1 MLTTQKQDLIDIW
14 GAVKWRDTNT
24 EIEAIPKEE
33 QEADEAILKAIQEAE
48 EAIQKAAAEKK
59 ANEEYIE
66 AEKAI
71 KKTAAAEKEVE
82 KEVEEVEEALTAA
95 VNEEE
100 EAEEANT
107 VAVNAEKEV
116 EEAEEAKFLINL
128 LDQQEKI
135 TNDII
140 KILFTAPHANQQTQI
155 ANLKRQI
162 ENPAEY
168 ENQLHYPQNQ
178 IKRDISLVTELEQ
191 IIKNHP
197 DIDQIPPSS
206 SDDQKLGKYLDNID
220 KIFDLNATKYLED
233 RVYNE
238 EILSTLFNDTSQQH
252 LKQNYNTQIM
262 DQYNQSYDTL
272 VKYKDESIAKVTR
285 AAKVARAAAA
295 KVAAAKVARAAE
307 AAPVPAAEALSAVV
321 PPEAETAAAA
331 AAAEAAEAAEAA
343 AVEAAAAVKAAA
355 VKAAAVEAGHVDI
368 ALKLLN
374 QQYYMGTQINT
385 YLFTTKLSLKREQ
398 LSRIKT
404 YLDKYLKTPDNSNIP
419 QQDQTN
425 KYLEFVKKLTQMT
438 ELQQK
443 LSITDKNID
452 LIDRP
457 SFIKYPQA
465 YLTNI
470 HNIYDLTYTIL
481 NSDLIYNIQLWD
493 RFSKHIQISQKT
505 LENEK
510 YKTDLNNNLKK
521 IKTDDDS

>member
-233 RVYNE
+233 RDDNGK
-238 EILSTLFNDTSQQH
+238 ILSTLFNDTSQQH

-307 AAPVPAAEALSAVV
+307 AAPVPAAEAL
-321 PPEAETAAAA
+321 
-331 AAAEAAEAAEAA
+331 
-343 AVEAAAAVKAAA
+343 
-355 VKAAAVEAGHVDI
+355 
-368 ALKLLN
+368 
-374 QQYYMGTQINT
+374 
-385 YLFTTKLSLKREQ
+385 
-398 LSRIKT
+398 
-404 YLDKYLKTPDNSNIP
+404 
-419 QQDQTN
+419 
-425 KYLEFVKKLTQMT
+425 
-438 ELQQK
+438 
-443 LSITDKNID
+443 
-452 LIDRP
+452 
-457 SFIKYPQA
+457 
-465 YLTNI
+465 
-470 HNIYDLTYTIL
+470 
-481 NSDLIYNIQLWD
+481 
-493 RFSKHIQISQKT
+493 
-505 LENEK
+505 
-510 YKTDLNNNLKK
+510 
-521 IKTDDDS
+521 